1 MCKTE
6 RKKLYLEKL
15 NVGVEEIT
23 LSDMNVPETEL
34 VDKSEDSC
42 GDGCLPDRRN

>member
-15 NVGVEEIT
+15 NVCVEEIT
-23 LSDMNVPETEL
+23 LSDVNVPKAEL
-34 VDKSEDSC
+34 VDKGEYPR
-42 GDGCLPDRRN
+42 GDGCLPDGRN